1 MFQAILFALLPV
13 ALVGAVVIGD
23 LRPSWHDYQRIPS
36 LPERAVHSERIPR
49 LEK

>member
-13 ALVGAVVIGD
+13 ALVGVVVIGD
-23 LRPSWHDYQRIPS
+23 LRPWRDDRRIRS
-36 LPERAVHSERIPR
+36 LPERVAHSERIPR